1 MTQNDLTKIAFE
13 ISTNIAA
20 LNSKFDSVMAK
31 LADHEA
37 RLHQLE
43 HTNEV
48 ENDQN
53 FKDELLKLLAKT
65 VTISIVVLGSVVG
78 AGGALSKLFNFLN

>member
-1 MTQNDLTKIAFE
+1 MTQTDLTKLAFE
-13 ISTNIAA
+13 ISNNLAA

-43 HTNEV
+43 HTNQV

-53 FKDELLKLLAKT
+53 FKLEILKLLAKT